1 MIQILNNTLS
11 YNYIVLLICISF
23 SLLLGLIIFGLSY
36 FLAVQNPD
44 SEKMSAY
51 ECGFEPF
58 EDARNKFDVRFYI
71 VAILFIIFDVEV
83 VYLFPWSVSLYATGF
98 QGFWSMML
106 FLIILTIGFLYEIV
120 KKALDWQ

>member
-1 MIQILNNTLS
+1 MLYFNGILTSQYSVILICLLFSTFLGLLIFTLS
-11 YNYIVLLICISF
+11 YVI
-23 SLLLGLIIFGLSY
+23 G
-36 FLAVQNPD
+36 VQNPD
-44 SEKMSAY
+44 SEKISAY

-71 VAILFIIFDVEV
+71 VAILFIIFDIEV
-83 VYLFPWSVSLYATGF
+83 VYLFPWSISLYCIGF
-98 QGFWSMML
+98 QGFFAMII

>member
-1 MIQILNNTLS
+1 MQYFNNL
-11 YNYIVLLICISF
+11 YANQYLIIFICISF
-23 SLLLGLIIFGLSY
+23 SLFLGFIIFILSY
-36 FLAVQNPD
+36 ALAVQNPD
-44 SEKMSAY
+44 SEKISAY

-83 VYLFPWSVSLYATGF
+83 IYLFPWSISLYVIGF
-98 QGFWSMML
+98 QGFWVMIL

>member
-11 YNYIVLLICISF
+11 YNYVVLLICISF
-23 SLLLGLIIFGLSY
+23 SILLGLIIFGLSY

-44 SEKMSAY
+44 AEKMSAY

-98 QGFWSMML
+98 QGFWAMML
-106 FLIILTIGFLYEIV
+106 FLIILTVGFLYEIV

>member
-11 YNYIVLLICISF
+11 YNYVVLLICISF
-23 SLLLGLIIFGLSY
+23 SILLGLIIFGLSY